1 MPFKLEW
8 IILVDLLILALF
20 IINIARG
27 YKNGFLVSL
36 INVVRFIAAL
46 IVASF
51 LSGPV
56 AKVFPLLNLNKG
68 GLDLVIT
75 QALGIRGSESIWF
88 ILIFFGVYILSFLVI
103 PIVKLLDII
112 PILDSLNK
120 LLGLIFGAILGSLK
134 VLIVYLLFTLPI
146 FSNGEVVL
154 EQSRLKHFTSSIKL
168 VQVFTGEIS
177 DNLIFQKMV
186 LNKPLQEKQEQEIE
200 AWLKSMN
207 LDEKSITEFLER
219 FK

>member
-56 AKVFPLLNLNKG
+56 AKVL
-68 GLDLVIT
+68 T
-75 QALGIRGSESIWF
+75 W
-88 ILIFFGVYILSFLVI
+88 
-103 PIVKLLDII
+103 
-112 PILDSLNK
+112 
-120 LLGLIFGAILGSLK
+120 
-134 VLIVYLLFTLPI
+134 
-146 FSNGEVVL
+146 
-154 EQSRLKHFTSSIKL
+154 
-168 VQVFTGEIS
+168 
-177 DNLIFQKMV
+177 
-186 LNKPLQEKQEQEIE
+186 
-200 AWLKSMN
+200 
-207 LDEKSITEFLER
+207 
-219 FK
+219 